1 MPILRLN
8 RWSVREISDS
18 RARDFFIFQNLEM
31 TWGIR
36 FTIYG
41 PSCFAYFGGD
51 VLAAYLSSAAAV
63 RALKRIRPD
72 IVPVIRPRNLNYDNV

>member
-8 RWSVREISDS
+8 RWSVREICDS
-18 RARDFFIFQNLEM
+18 RSRDFSVFQNLDM

-41 PSCFAYFGGD
+41 LSSFAHFGGD
-51 VLAAYLSSAAAV
+51 VLAAYPSSAAAV

-72 IVPVIRPRNLNYDNV
+72 VVPVIRPRNLNYDTV